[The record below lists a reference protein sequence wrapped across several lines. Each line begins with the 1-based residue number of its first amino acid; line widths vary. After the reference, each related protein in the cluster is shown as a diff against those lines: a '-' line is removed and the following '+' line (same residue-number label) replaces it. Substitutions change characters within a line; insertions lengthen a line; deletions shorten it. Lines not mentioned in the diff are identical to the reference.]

1 MPDILAAAIVAAV
14 AGLACCGIIAFVE
27 RTAHKETDE
36 PQCVLLDT
44 PEGPRAASPDQLCLP
59 ERFFKITVTRY
70 IRTGELV
77 NIRFTLPEPGSWDTL
92 EQFDAWQQFRQAL
105 EEAQKGGP
113 TP

>member
-44 PEGPRAASPDQLCLP
+44 PEGPLFVKPVPPVRDF
-59 ERFFKITVTRY
+59 EITVTRY
-70 IRTGELV
+70 IRTGEFV
-77 NIRFTLPEPGSWDTL
+77 NISFTLPVPDSWNML
-92 EQFDAWQQFRQAL
+92 EQSDAWRQFRQAL
-105 EEAQKGGP
+105 EEMQKGGP